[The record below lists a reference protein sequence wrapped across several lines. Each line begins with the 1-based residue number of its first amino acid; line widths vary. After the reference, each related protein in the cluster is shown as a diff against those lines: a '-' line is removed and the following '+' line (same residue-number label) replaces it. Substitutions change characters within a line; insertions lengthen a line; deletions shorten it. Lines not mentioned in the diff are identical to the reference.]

1 MSQISKVGPVL
12 PFDPQVPP
20 ERAFEYAGRQQARR
34 TVLEALAAGW
44 HAVIIG
50 ESGAGKTLLLRDLEH
65 LLRAGGLDVRLGGPG
80 EVASR
85 PVGHGTVRLV
95 DSADAL
101 DDTALRLLVLAGG
114 MTVLAVLPPAAPRV
128 RNLPVRVAAVGLPPL
143 CPAEVEE
150 FVASSLAEAG
160 NPPDLFDTAAVAALA
175 SLSGGLPHLLNV
187 LGRASLL
194 RAKRDGSARVEAR
207 HVEAAAEAV
216 RRGNDSGGT
225 STVAQADPEWNGALA
240 RADPVVLRRS
250 PPLGALAVAAC
261 RSSSAPWWRRQA
273 PLLVLPVLP
282 LALAGWFVFPRALHR
297 SGEEYGRAPP
307 EGGAPALVA
316 TPTTGAAPA
325 TAAGAAA
332 PIPRDPFP
340 EVDRSLAASPLAT
353 DPAQPGRA
361 AVHLGGG
368 EALSKPGTFHG
379 TTFNETLG
387 RSGVLRIAVN
397 RAGPGDLVTVRFAAH
412 GGLIGAGQLAGRLSR
427 DGRLVASGTLMMG
440 QNPFATELEGTIS
453 GDVLTGTA
461 RYTRIIEP
469 GVRPGSTRGSFRL
482 TRG

>member
-44 HAVIIG
+44 HAAIIG
-50 ESGAGKTLLLRDLEH
+50 ESGAGKTLLLRDLER

-80 EVASR
+80 EAAPR

-150 FVASSLAEAG
+150 FVASTLAEAG
-160 NPPDLFDTAAVAALA
+160 NPPDLFDAAAVAALA
-175 SLSGGLPHLLNV
+175 SLSGGLPHQLNV

-194 RAKRDGSARVEAR
+194 RARRDGSPRVEAR
-207 HVEAAAEAV
+207 HVEAAAEAE
-216 RRGNDSGGT
+216 RRGNDADGT
-225 STVAQADPEWNGALA
+225 STMAQ
-240 RADPVVLRRS
+240 ADPVVLRRS
-250 PPLGALAVAAC
+250 PPQGALAVAAR

-282 LALAGWFVFPRALHR
+282 LALALAGWFVFPRALHL
-297 SGEEYGRAPP
+297 SGEEYGRAPS
-307 EGGAPALVA
+307 EGAAPALVA

-325 TAAGAAA
+325 TAAGTAA
-332 PIPRDPFP
+332 PIPRDPSP
-340 EVDRSLAASPLAT
+340 EVDRSRAASPLAT

-368 EALSKPGTFHG
+368 EAPSKPGTFHG

-440 QNPFATELEGTIS
+440 RNPFATELEGTIS

-469 GVRPGSTRGSFRL
+469 GVRLGSTRGSFRL
-482 TRG
+482 NRG